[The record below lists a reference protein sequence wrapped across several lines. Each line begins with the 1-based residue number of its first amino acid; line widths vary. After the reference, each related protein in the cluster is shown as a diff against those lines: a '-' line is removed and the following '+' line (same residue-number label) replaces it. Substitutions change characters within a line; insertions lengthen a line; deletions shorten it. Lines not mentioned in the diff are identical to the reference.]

1 MMRTAQLSLRV
12 AIAAMLMAADVAF
25 LDALTWGAT
34 PSAFAQL
41 RRDGR
46 ARWLQA
52 QLHPPAEPRLP
63 RLPRKRR
70 STR

>member
-12 AIAAMLMAADVAF
+12 AFAAMLMAAGPLAAQTGASPVADVAF

-41 RRDGR
+41 RC
-46 ARWLQA
+46 
-52 QLHPPAEPRLP
+52 
-63 RLPRKRR
+63 
-70 STR
+70 